1 MSDIYDFG
9 YGDLED
15 DNFMA
20 GDLVAF
26 TGYLY
31 TPDYVYEQE
40 QLRGKLKLG
49 IVLGTVLG
57 TVHSGYYENLLYR
70 VHWLNTGRV
79 SEVVGAHLHLVYLQ
93 K

>member
-1 MSDIYDFG
+1 MSDTYDFG

-15 DNFMA
+15 DNFMV

-49 IVLGTVLG
+49 IVLGTAN
-57 TVHSGYYENLLYR
+57 SGYYENLLYR

-79 SEVVGAHLHLVYLQ
+79 SEVVGAHLHLVYLR